1 MAQKEIQ
8 VKQDEFSPNWQAKT
22 LALGGVLGASV
33 GLLAAYLL
41 VKNSERTGNRPE
53 FSTREGMKIGVLLFG
68 VVRSIAN
75 LWED

>member
-1 MAQKEIQ
+1 MARKDIE
-8 VKQDEFSPNWQAKT
+8 VKQDEFNPNWQAKT
-22 LALGGVLGASV
+22 LALGGVVGAAI
-33 GLLAAYLL
+33 GLLSAYLL